1 MAAAG
6 LMFVKDGYTNFVP
19 ADTAVGSTGKS
30 YGQTL
35 TSEVDDT
42 FDTTGATVKGQ
53 LTSTHR
59 EFGTAD
65 LIGNHGITA
74 DNTMMIENG
83 PCVTCHMSDGHHTL
97 AIDATA
103 YTNICSNCHTAES
116 GVALTADN
124 FKTVFLEPNSE
135 AFQAAI
141 TLAENVLTK
150 NFNITYDPSA
160 YPYFYDQDNGG
171 SAVKNWTRG
180 GALTA
185 AQAEKLMG
193 ACFNINLLNREP
205 AAFAHARTY
214 SRRLLY
220 DTIDWLDNKD
230 LDFSVSQTALAS
242 GLKDASGNDLF
253 RMGTVAY
260 DGGAPY
266 KGGTINASTSEAMTY
281 ILGWG
286 YTGGWN
292 TPERP

>member
-1 MAAAG
+1 
-6 LMFVKDGYTNFVP
+6 
-19 ADTAVGSTGKS
+19 
-30 YGQTL
+30 
-35 TSEVDDT
+35 
-42 FDTTGATVKGQ
+42 
-53 LTSTHR
+53 
-59 EFGTAD
+59 
-65 LIGNHGITA
+65 
-74 DNTMMIENG
+74 
-83 PCVTCHMSDGHHTL
+83 
-97 AIDATA
+97 
-103 YTNICSNCHTAES
+103 
-116 GVALTADN
+116 
-124 FKTVFLEPNSE
+124 
-135 AFQAAI
+135 
-141 TLAENVLTK
+141 
-150 NFNITYDPSA
+150 
-160 YPYFYDQDNGG
+160 
-171 SAVKNWTRG
+171 
-180 GALTA
+180 
-185 AQAEKLMG
+185 MG